1 MMDKVLRAKI
11 EESGFEALQ
20 RLYEIACRDTGQ
32 ARKVA
37 AFLLGLYNGDRF
49 PFDLTDLR
57 GLDDDLFEDCMAVL
71 RMDARLTRQ
80 EVHNYFD
87 RGGQKFEALVTNWHM
102 ADHRLMRL
110 ALQEQREGQTT
121 RPVRLTAGDFNAR
134 LVTYGVCPGYR
145 TLSVTV
151 ELTETGTHESAK
163 PIHVDLSFDTASS
176 LDILRELMDASR
188 VAWRGNEGQ
197 TKKPLDAKSGEAPP
211 RWVVDGY

>member
-1 MMDKVLRAKI
+1 MMDKVLRAQI

-57 GLDDDLFEDCMAVL
+57 GLDDSLFEDCIAVL

-87 RGGQKFEALVTNWHM
+87 RGGQKFEQLAADWNM
-102 ADHRLMRL
+102 QDHRLMRL
-110 ALQEQREGQTT
+110 ALQEGRDQPPTQT
-121 RPVRLTAGDFNAR
+121 VKLDAGDFNAK
-134 LVTYGVCPGYR
+134 LITYGSSPGYR
-145 TLSVTV
+145 RIR
-151 ELTETGTHESAK
+151 LT
-163 PIHVDLSFDTASS
+163 VDLSEMGVAASAQPVRVHLGFDTASS
-176 LDILRELMDASR
+176 MDILRELMDVTR
-188 VAWRGNEGQ
+188 WAWRGSQGQ
-197 TKKPLDAKSGEAPP
+197 RDRPLDAKDGEIPP
-211 RWVVDGY
+211 KWVADGY

>member
-20 RLYEIACRDTGQ
+20 RLYETACRDTGQ

-57 GLDDDLFEDCMAVL
+57 GLDDELFEDCMAVL

-87 RGGQKFEALVTNWHM
+87 RGGQKFERLVADWNM
-102 ADHRLMRL
+102 PDHRLMRL
-110 ALQEQREGQTT
+110 ALQEQREREPSQ
-121 RPVRLTAGDFNAR
+121 PARLAAGDFNAR

-145 TLSVTV
+145 KLSVTV
-151 ELTETGTHESAK
+151 DLTELGAPASAK
-163 PIHVDLSFDTASS
+163 PVRADLAFDTLSS
-176 LDILRELMDASR
+176 LELLRELMDASR
-188 VAWRGNEGQ
+188 VAWRRGDGQ
-197 TKKPLDAKSGEAPP
+197 TQKPLDAKDGEQPP